1 MRTIPGKTIAE
12 KIFSAHSGSD
22 ATAGDIVVADID
34 FVMGQDG
41 TTPLAIRAL
50 ESMGVDEVFDPAK
63 VAVVMDHSSPSPI
76 EGVSALHTMMREFG
90 KKTGAKVY
98 DVGCGVCHQLIP
110 EAGHVVPGDL
120 MVGCDSHTCT
130 YGAVNVFSTGV
141 GSTDGAAAM
150 ASGKLWFK
158 VPDTMKVTYN
168 GELQPGVFSKDLVL
182 ALAGHIGADGA
193 TYMALEFHG
202 PVIDA
207 LSVDARM
214 TISNMAIEV
223 GAKAGLMR
231 ADEKTLAW
239 YEGRGGRV
247 PQPVDPDADAVYA
260 EEVTLD
266 ASAIGPQVAKPHAVD
281 NVSPIEEVAGT
292 PIAQGFIG
300 TCTNGRLE
308 DLRIAA
314 DILRGRKVHPD
325 VRLIVAPASKQ
336 IFLNAMEAGYV
347 RDLVEAGAA
356 FVTPGCG
363 PCVGTHNGVPS
374 DGENVISTANRNFKG
389 RMGNSNAFIYLGS
402 PATVA
407 ASVIEGA
414 ITDPRKY
421 FTGEGA

>member
-1 MRTIPGKTIAE
+1 MVVPIPGKTIAE
-12 KIFSAHSGSD
+12 KIFSAHSGTDSY
-22 ATAGDIVVADID
+22 AGDIVVAGVD

-50 ESMGVDEVFDPAK
+50 ESMGVEKLFDPAK

-76 EGVSALHTMMREFG
+76 EGVSALHTIMREFG
-90 KKTGAKVY
+90 KRTGATVY

-158 VPDTMKVTYN
+158 VPDTMKVTYT
-168 GELQPGVFSKDLVL
+168 GELQPGVFSKDLIL
-182 ALAGHIGADGA
+182 ALAGRIGADGA

-202 PVIDA
+202 PVIDE

-223 GAKAGLMR
+223 GAKAGLMK

-239 YEGRGGRV
+239 YEGRGDRAPV
-247 PQPVDPDADAVYA
+247 PVDPDADAVYA
-260 EEVTLD
+260 QEIVLD

-308 DLRIAA
+308 DLKIAA
-314 DILRGRKVHPD
+314 NILRGRKVHPD

-336 IFLNAMEAGYV
+336 ILLDAMEAGYI

-356 FVTPGCG
+356 LVTPGCG

-407 ASVIEGA
+407 ASVIEGV

-421 FTGEGA
+421 FKGGE

>member
-1 MRTIPGKTIAE
+1 VRTIPGKTIAE

-239 YEGRGGRV
+239 YGGRGDRV

-260 EEVTLD
+260 EEITLD
-266 ASAIGPQVAKPHAVD
+266 ASAMGPQVAKPHAVD
-281 NVSPIEEVAGT
+281 NVSPIDEVAGT

-336 IFLNAMEAGYV
+336 IFLDAMEAGYV
-347 RDLVEAGAA
+347 RDLVEAGAV

>member
-1 MRTIPGKTIAE
+1 VIAIPGKTMAE
-12 KIFSAHSGSD
+12 KVFSAHSNTD
-22 ATAGDIVVADID
+22 ARAGDIVVADVD

-41 TTPLAIRAL
+41 TSPLAIRAL
-50 ESMGVDEVFDPAK
+50 ERMGVHEVFDPSK
-63 VAVVMDHSSPSPI
+63 VALVIDHSSPSPL
-76 EGVSALHTMMREFG
+76 EGVSALHTIMRDFG
-90 KKTGAKVY
+90 AKTGAKVY

-110 EAGHVVPGDL
+110 EHGHVVPGDL

-150 ASGKLWFK
+150 AAGKLWFK
-158 VPDTMKVTYN
+158 VPDTLRVSYT
-168 GELQPGVFSKDLVL
+168 GALAPGVFSKDLVL
-182 ALAGHIGADGA
+182 YLAGQIGADGA
-193 TYMALEFHG
+193 TYEAIEFDG

-207 LSVDARM
+207 LSVEARM

-231 ADEKTLAW
+231 ADAKTLAW
-239 YEGRGGRV
+239 YEGRSNRT
-247 PQPVDPDADAVYA
+247 PMPVEPDADAVYA
-260 EEVTLD
+260 RTLTYD
-266 ASAIGPQVAKPHAVD
+266 ASAIGPQIAKPHAVD
-281 NVSPIEEVAGT
+281 NVSSIEEVAGT
-292 PIAQGFIG
+292 PIQQGFIG

-308 DLRIAA
+308 DLAIAA
-314 DILRGRKVHPD
+314 DILKGRSVAAS

-336 IFLNAMEAGYV
+336 VYLDAMAAGHIQT
-347 RDLVEAGAA
+347 LVEAGAA
-356 FVTPGCG
+356 VVTPGCG

-389 RMGNSNAFIYLGS
+389 RMGNSRAFIYLGS

-407 ASVIEGA
+407 ASVLEGM

-421 FTGEGA
+421 FG

>member
-1 MRTIPGKTIAE
+1 VRTIPGKTIAE

-182 ALAGHIGADGA
+182 ALAGRIGADGA
-193 TYMALEFHG
+193 TYMALELHG

-239 YEGRGGRV
+239 YEGRGDRV

-281 NVSPIEEVAGT
+281 NVSPVEEVAGT

-336 IFLNAMEAGYV
+336 IFLDAMEAGYI
-347 RDLVEAGAA
+347 RDLVEAGAV

>member
-1 MRTIPGKTIAE
+1 MSTIPGKTIAE
-12 KIFSAHSGSD
+12 KIFSAHSGTD
-22 ATAGDIVVADID
+22 AYAGDIVVADVD

-50 ESMGVDEVFDPAK
+50 ENMGVDRVFDPAK

-158 VPDTMKVTYN
+158 VPDTMKVTYS
-168 GELQPGVFSKDLVL
+168 GELQPGVFSKDLIL
-182 ALAGHIGADGA
+182 ALAGAIGVDGA

-202 PVIDA
+202 PVVDA

-231 ADEKTLAW
+231 ADATTLTW
-239 YEGRGGRV
+239 YEGRGSRA

-260 EEVTLD
+260 EEITLD
-266 ASAIGPQVAKPHAVD
+266 ASAIGPQIAKPHAVG
-281 NVSPIEEVAGT
+281 NVSAIEEVAGT

-308 DLRIAA
+308 DLGIAA
-314 DILRGRKVHPD
+314 AILRGRHVHPD

-336 IFLNAMEAGYV
+336 IFLDAMEVGYI
-347 RDLVEAGAA
+347 RDLVEAGAVLVA
-356 FVTPGCG
+356 PGCG

-407 ASVIEGA
+407 ASCVEGV